1 MDLYSCS
8 IPLATL
14 FVDVMLQGRISL
26 PVSPSETDQCGS
38 DPLTVGHS
46 FFWEMVEISSQ
57 LPERCRYKEVAIIPS
72 GTLFEKFNACAD
84 IHCS

>member
-1 MDLYSCS
+1 MYSCS

-14 FVDVMLQGRISL
+14 IVDAMRQGRISL
-26 PVSPSETDQCGS
+26 PVSPSEIDQCGS

-46 FFWEMVEISSQ
+46 FSGRSRRSPHK
-57 LPERCRYKEVAIIPS
+57 LPERCRYEEVAILPS
-72 GTLFEKFNACAD
+72 ATLFEKFNACPD